1 MQLLEVNQ
9 LSKTYGSGDTAV
21 HALKS
26 ASFTLQKGE
35 FAAIVGE
42 SGSGKSTLLNLI
54 GGLDTPTSG
63 IFTERQRT
71 DGFPSPQYRF
81 YIPVVPSDPG
91 AERRTEYHV
100 PGASGFPQTR

>member
-26 ASFTLQKGE
+26 PGFTLQKGE
-35 FAAIVGE
+35 FAAIVWE

-54 GGLDTPTSG
+54 GGLDTQTSG
-63 IFTERQRT
+63 SVIFEEALIT
-71 DGFPSPQYRF
+71 GFTAKKDRITSPR
-81 YIPVVPSDPG
+81 P
-91 AERRTEYHV
+91 AETALARGDR
-100 PGASGFPQTR
+100 SLNQTKQPCRM